1 MIIEPKTIEL
11 KDGRKCVLRNACATD
26 AVQMINYLKVSASET
41 EFILRY
47 PDEVQ
52 YTEESEAEILEKNK
66 ANPHSVFQKPLQNSF
81 PFSCKIFVKFNI
93 LVN

>member
-1 MIIEPKTIEL
+1 MIIESKTIEL
-11 KDGRKCVLRNACATD
+11 KDGRKCVIRNACATD
-26 AVQMINYLKVSASET
+26 AAQMINYLKVSASET

-66 ANPHSVFQKPLQNSF
+66 ANPHAFMAVTKNSVK
-81 PFSCKIFVKFNI
+81 KDMIDI
-93 LVN
+93 